1 MNKKLN
7 KEDVYKILSLIKTQK
22 PIDFDYVFEI
32 YDTSYGAILSLE
44 ENNIIR
50 LGQPI
55 NSINL
60 IQYIIGELT
69 YSLLKRNQEETQKF
83 LKDEKIKM
91 QMASIVADKYMSME
105 LFNYHEKSLGNK
117 FLPPISSLD
126 TYLNFMGN
134 MLNKT
139 PKNNPSETLVIDLLD
154 KSVSIA
160 RCVLEL
166 LCKGFETEAMASW
179 RTLHE
184 CECTLILLD
193 KYRRPLIET
202 YLKHMRYGIAYRGG
216 VASKEE
222 TDKIFE
228 QIKSEM
234 KEHELKSKD
243 MKKFI
248 EYGWLYYTK
257 EGEVENFKLNFRD
270 GLQTAAGLH
279 SYSKIYEASSEI
291 VHSTPMLIYS
301 NKVYYYLLTLLNLY
315 ESFFRIEKVFS
326 DYFFAKSFQSQMG
339 QYNQMRNIYYSQL
352 TSIYKNERERFDSLV
367 KIK

>member
-1 MNKKLN
+1 MEKKLGR
-7 KEDVYKILSLIKTQK
+7 EDFYKVFAFFKTQRPLK
-22 PIDFDYVFEI
+22 QDYVFEV
-32 YDTSYGAILSLE
+32 YDIAYSAILNLKE
-44 ENNIIR
+44 ANIIK

-60 IQYIIGELT
+60 IQYIIGELS
-69 YSLLKRNQEETQKF
+69 YSLLKRTPEAIEKF
-83 LKDEKIKM
+83 YNDEKIKI
-91 QMASIVADKYMSME
+91 QMASVVSDKYMSME
-105 LFNYHEKSLGNK
+105 LFNYKEKSLGNRY
-117 FLPPISSLD
+117 LPPISSLD

-134 MLNKT
+134 MLSKT
-139 PKNNPSETLVIDLLD
+139 PKNDPNQTLVIDLLS

-193 KYRRPLIET
+193 KYKEPLVET
-202 YLKHMRYGIAYRGG
+202 YLKHMTYGIAYRGG
-216 VASKEE
+216 IASKEE
-222 TDKIFE
+222 TDKVFE
-228 QIKSEM
+228 QIKKEM
-234 KEHELKSKD
+234 KDHDLKSKD

-248 EYGWLYYTK
+248 EYGWLFDTK
-257 EGEVENFKLNFRD
+257 EGQVEGFKLNFRD

-279 SYSKIYEASSEI
+279 NYSKVYEASSEI

-315 ESFFRIEKVFS
+315 ESFFRIEKVFT
-326 DYFFAKSFQSQMG
+326 DYYFKPSFKDQIA

-352 TSIYKNERERFDSLV
+352 TTIYKNERERFDLLV
-367 KIK
+367 KK